1 MLATAQETEFDTGPR
16 SISSGTERLC
26 ASTRKVKPVSEMIR
40 FVVGPDGEAVPDLQ
54 RKLPGRG
61 VWITATRE
69 ALAEAIRRNAFG
81 RSFDRQVKI
90 PPDLLQ
96 STEHLLERAAL
107 NALAIAG
114 KAGQIVTGFGK
125 VEAALAR
132 ERVVALLHASD
143 AAADGVRKISAAAR
157 RRTEADG
164 RQIGLITTFS
174 SAQLDLAL
182 GRPNVVHAAL
192 LAGPATE
199 TFLARCA
206 RLDRFRTGEP
216 GEQSERNAPPTD
228 ARGLGLND

>member
-1 MLATAQETEFDTGPR
+1 MLAQAHDSEFDTGPR
-16 SISSGTERLC
+16 SVGPGTERLC
-26 ASTRKVKPVSEMIR
+26 VSTRKVKPVSDMIR

-61 VWITATRE
+61 VWITATRA

-81 RSFDRQVKI
+81 RGFDRQVKI
-90 PPDLLQ
+90 PPDLAET
-96 STEHLLERAAL
+96 TERLLERAAL

-132 ERVVALLHASD
+132 DHVVALLHAAD
-143 AAADGVRKISAAAR
+143 AAADGVRKIGAAAR

-164 RQIGLITTFS
+164 RQIGIITTFT

-206 RLDRFRTGEP
+206 RLDRFRAGEP
-216 GEQSERNAPPTD
+216 GESSDRNAP
-228 ARGLGLND
+228 